1 MTGEPP
7 NPVPVKLK
15 EIRKELARTNENV
28 GGLARSIVGMK
39 REFERAH
46 AGIQRDLGNLKGG
59 ATPLVVAVDDHT
71 HRLDG
76 IETRL
81 DKIDTRLERIEKHT
95 GLAHA

>member
-1 MTGEPP
+1 MAEEPP
-7 NPVPVKLK
+7 NLVLVKLE

-28 GGLARSIVGMK
+28 GGLASSIVSMK

-46 AGIQRDLGNLKGG
+46 AGIQHDLGNLKGSV
-59 ATPLVVAVDDHT
+59 AALVVAVDDHT

-81 DKIDTRLERIEKHT
+81 DQIEKKLDRTHT
-95 GLAHA
+95 